1 MLLKLASMAPRARL
15 TAFLLL
21 ILLAAALAGCAERV
35 VSPPPP
41 IITPTQVP
49 WAAAIGKL
57 VIAHSERPCTAV
69 LVAPDLI
76 VTAAHCLHQNG
87 IPAQPGDLTF
97 LPNYGAEPDLGEFR
111 GMSIRAMGGA
121 IKEVSK
127 GSDIVRDWALI
138 GIAPP
143 LRAVPPLAAQPLDTD
158 MVIARI
164 AAGEKLY
171 TAGYGNGVAE
181 ILRPHS
187 PCKVVKEPALNP
199 LYAVDMVVTTCII
212 RIGDSGG
219 PIVLVDR
226 AGRPTL
232 FGIFAGFGLQRA
244 LGTSYGV
251 NVSSFA
257 DQLPVP
263 LLSGTPPSAESPLF
277 WAALAAN

>member
-1 MLLKLASMAPRARL
+1 MARASI
-15 TAFLLL
+15 LLL
-21 ILLAAALAGCAERV
+21 LAIMGATLAGCAERV

-41 IITPTQVP
+41 ISAPQQIP
-49 WAAAIGKL
+49 WTAAVGKL
-57 VIAHSERPCTAV
+57 VIAHSARPCTAV

-76 VTAAHCLHQNG
+76 VTAAHCLHQNS
-87 IPAQPGDLTF
+87 IAAQAGDLTF
-97 LPNYGAEPDLGEFR
+97 LPNYGAEPDLGEFQ
-111 GMSIRAMGGA
+111 GVSIRAMGGA
-121 IKEVSK
+121 IKDVNK

-143 LRAVPPLAAQPLDTD
+143 LRAVRPLVARPLDTD
-158 MVIARI
+158 AVIARI

-187 PCKVVKEPALNP
+187 PCKVVKESSLNP

-219 PIVLVDR
+219 PIVLVNQ
-226 AGRPTL
+226 AGQPTL
-232 FGIFAGFGLQRA
+232 FGIFAGFGQQRA

-257 DQLPVP
+257 DELPVP
-263 LLSGTPPSAESPLF
+263 LLSRAAPSAESPLF
-277 WAALAAN
+277 WAALGAN

>member
-1 MLLKLASMAPRARL
+1 LLNLPSIARSSG
-15 TAFLLL
+15 ALLL
-21 ILLAAALAGCAERV
+21 VMVAVMLAGCAERV

-41 IITPTQVP
+41 ITAPQQIP
-49 WAAAIGKL
+49 WTAAIGKL
-57 VIAHSERPCTAV
+57 VIARSERPCTAV

-76 VTAAHCLHQNG
+76 VTAAHCLHQNSVA
-87 IPAQPGDLTF
+87 AQAGDLTF
-97 LPNYGAEPDLGEFR
+97 LPNYGAEPNLGAFQ
-111 GMSIRAMGGA
+111 GTSIRAMGGA
-121 IKEVSK
+121 VKEV
-127 GSDIVRDWALI
+127 VRDWALI

-143 LRAVPPLAAQPLDTD
+143 LRAVPPLAARPLDTD
-158 MVIARI
+158 AVIARI

-181 ILRPHS
+181 MLRPHS
-187 PCKVVKEPALNP
+187 PCKVVKEPSLNP
-199 LYAVDMVVTTCII
+199 LYAIDMVVTTCII

-219 PIVLVDR
+219 PIVLVDQ

-277 WAALAAN
+277 WAALVAN